1 MQRNFRQNRQNRPK
15 LSSHRCW
22 ITLLTKHFARL
33 IFGKILSHIRQI
45 LRFYRYTDVKIRKI
59 VKQCLK
65 LVWSY
70 LKVLNCTV
78 NILDVKNFAHLKIS
92 DGFIFRHFFILIK
105 IKTVRY
111 FLHLYRNGNK
121 ESSPWKRL
129 LFHRKPRKIRPEKI
143 YFFWHT
149 VQRSVKLLLIGW
161 LFRAKIQIEQPIREL
176 GI

>member
-22 ITLLTKHFARL
+22 ITLLAKNFARL

-45 LRFYRYTDVKIRKI
+45 SRFYRYTDVQIRKI

-78 NILDVKNFAHLKIS
+78 NILDVKNFAHLKIL
-92 DGFIFRHFFILIK
+92 DGFIFRHFFILFK
-105 IKTVRY
+105 IKTVRH
-111 FLHLYRNGNK
+111 FLRVYRNGNK

-129 LFHRKPRKIRPEKI
+129 LFHRKPRKIRPEKNLS
-143 YFFWHT
+143 FWHT
-149 VQRSVKLLLIGW
+149 VQRSVNCFW
-161 LFRAKIQIEQPIREL
+161 LVDSFARKFKIEQPIREL